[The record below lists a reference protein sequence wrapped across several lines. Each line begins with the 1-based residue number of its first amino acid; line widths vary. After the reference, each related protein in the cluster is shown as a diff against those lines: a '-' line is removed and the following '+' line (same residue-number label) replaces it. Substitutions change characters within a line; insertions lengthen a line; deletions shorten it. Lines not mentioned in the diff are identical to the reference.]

1 MLRKCLPFLLLCL
14 LLLTAAGCGNM
25 GVSGQ
30 GGSGRDKSGGGSV
43 NLPFFTSR
51 NAPETH
57 ISDQIVFQPGR
68 LACLSP

>member
-1 MLRKCLPFLLLCL
+1 MLRKCLPFLLVCL

-43 NLPFFTSR
+43 NIPFFTSH
-51 NAPETH
+51 NAPETQTPDH
-57 ISDQIVFQPGR
+57 IAFQSGGPECS
-68 LACLSP
+68 LP

>member
-1 MLRKCLPFLLLCL
+1 MGHKYLPLLMACAV
-14 LLLTAAGCGNM
+14 LLTAGCGNM

-43 NLPFFTSR
+43 NVPFFTSR

-57 ISDQIVFQPGR
+57 APVPVAFQPGR
-68 LACLSP
+68 VACLLP